1 MINKLYK
8 VQLKDGKT
16 VPTFYQSVGDAI
28 KAHGASNIDKIHEV
42 IAKKDPTQEVAKLKD
57 LVLVLSSRNDDDLD
71 LSMKCGYAV
80 TYNCPSYKKI
90 FKGMKYLEV
99 SENYVLEGEIL
110 KLNKFDM
117 KVHQDW
123 AAIMP
128 SDAKKIWKWSIFH
141 TKSVMISRADAEEKY
156 GKISGVQGGIGYI
169 NLAKK

>member
-1 MINKLYK
+1 MENKLYK

-16 VPTFYQSVGDAI
+16 IQTLYQSVGDAV
-28 KAHGASNIDKIHEV
+28 KAHGASKIDKIHEV
-42 IAKKDPTQEVAKLKD
+42 IAKKDANQDVAKSKD

-71 LSMKCGYAV
+71 LSMNCGYAV
-80 TYNCPSYKKI
+80 TYNCPSYRKI

-99 SENYVLEGEIL
+99 SENYVLEGEII

-123 AAIMP
+123 AAIIP
-128 SDAKKIWKWSIFH
+128 KHSDKIWKWAIFH
-141 TKSVMISRADAEEKY
+141 TKSVMISRADAETKY

>member
-1 MINKLYK
+1 
-8 VQLKDGKT
+8 
-16 VPTFYQSVGDAI
+16 
-28 KAHGASNIDKIHEV
+28 
-42 IAKKDPTQEVAKLKD
+42 
-57 LVLVLSSRNDDDLD
+57 
-71 LSMKCGYAV
+71 
-80 TYNCPSYKKI
+80 
-90 FKGMKYLEV
+90 V

-128 SDAKKIWKWSIFH
+128 SDAKKIWKWAIFH
-141 TKSVMISRADAEEKY
+141 TKSAMISRADAEAKY

>member
-16 VPTFYQSVGDAI
+16 IQTLYQSVGDAI

-42 IAKKDPTQEVAKLKD
+42 IAKKDPSQEVAKSKD
-57 LVLVLSSRNDDDLD
+57 LVLVLSSRNDDDLE
-71 LSMKCGYAV
+71 LSIKCGYAV

-123 AAIMP
+123 AAIIP
-128 SDAKKIWKWSIFH
+128 KHSDKIWKWAIFH
-141 TKSVMISRADAEEKY
+141 TKSVMISRADAEAKY